1 MFTRVVE
8 IRCKSGKTAELA
20 RVASQQA
27 MPILR
32 KQHGFQDEIVL
43 VSNTD
48 PNKVTALSFWTNRED
63 AEQYNREQYPR
74 IKQMLQPFCESEPTV
89 STYEVHTSTAHHIDQ
104 SKAA

>member
-8 IRCKSGKTAELA
+8 IRCKSGKTADLA
-20 RVASQQA
+20 RVASEQA

-32 KQHGFQDEIVL
+32 RQHGFQDEIVL

-48 PNKVTALSFWTNRED
+48 PTKVVAMSFWTKRED
-63 AEQYNREQYPR
+63 AEQYHREQYPR
-74 IKQMLQPFCESEPTV
+74 VRELLQPYCESDPTLT
-89 STYEVHTSTAHHIDQ
+89 TYEVHTSTAHHIDQ

>member
-8 IRCKSGKTAELA
+8 IRCKSGKTPELA
-20 RVASQQA
+20 RVTSEQA

-48 PNKVTALSFWTNRED
+48 PHKVVAMSFWTKQED
-63 AEQYNREQYPR
+63 AEQYNREQFPR
-74 IKQMLQPFCESEPTV
+74 ILELLRPYCEGDPKV
-89 STYEVHTSTAHHIDQ
+89 STYEVHTSTAHHIDR